1 MAILTRRALVAAA
14 AAPAL
19 LTSLSPRP
27 ARAQR
32 TVIRIGVLN
41 DQSGPYRDDGGPT
54 GAVCVRQAVQD
65 FGDHSQGTQ
74 GFDVEVLVADHQNK
88 PDVGAGITRR
98 WFDQAGVDA
107 IVDVPTS
114 SVALAVNT
122 VCREKNKVM
131 LNSGAATADLTGSA
145 CSPNTVHWT
154 YDTFMLARSTGGAMV
169 RAGGDSWFFI
179 TADYVFGQQLQRDT
193 SAVVKAAGGT
203 VLGSRE
209 YPFPDTTDFSSL
221 LLQAQASGAKVLG
234 LCNSGNDTINCIKQA
249 HEFGIS
255 KDMRIA
261 AMLMYNSN
269 VHAVG
274 LPIAQGLLMTEAFYW
289 DLNPRTRAWMD
300 RIRPKTPNQWPNMVQ
315 AGDYAATLHYLK
327 AVADLGPAQAKADG
341 AATVAR
347 MKAMPTDDDCYGQGS
362 IRADGRHIHPSYL
375 FQAKSPEESHGEWD
389 GLKLVA
395 TTPAEQ
401 AFRPLNQGGCPL
413 VPA

>member
-19 LTSLSPRP
+19 LTLSGRP

-65 FGDHSQGTQ
+65 FGDHSSGNG

-88 PDVGAGITRR
+88 PDVGAGITRQ

-107 IVDVPTS
+107 VVDVPTS

-131 LNSGAATADLTGSA
+131 LNSGAATTDLTGSA

-169 RAGGDSWFFI
+169 RAGGDSWYFI
-179 TADYVFGQQLQRDT
+179 TANYVFGQQLQRDT
-193 SAVVKAAGGT
+193 SAVVRAAGGT
-203 VLGSRE
+203 VLGSLE
-209 YPFPDTTDFSSL
+209 YPFPGTTDFSSL
-221 LLQAQASGAKVLG
+221 LVQAQASGAKVLG
-234 LCNSGNDTINCIKQA
+234 LCNSGTDTINCIKQA
-249 HEFGIS
+249 HEFGLGQT
-255 KDMRIA
+255 MRIA

-269 VHAVG
+269 VHAIG

-341 AATVAR
+341 AAVVAR

-375 FQAKSPEESHGEWD
+375 FQAKAPEESRGEWD

-395 TTPAEQ
+395 TTPAEE